1 MLNENMKAIRK
12 SKGLSQQELAIKLNV
27 VRQTVSKWE
36 QGLSVPDSDMLI
48 SISEVLETPVSTLL
62 GETVIETEVDNLKA
76 ISEKL
81 EVINLQLAQRK
92 TTKRKIVCWLLISL
106 CAIIILI
113 FAALIIM
120 NSPYLGWDYSDPEAA
135 VLGVAFHSFEWL
147 FVRVAPI
154 ILIAAI
160 IGIFFTCQLNELINR
175 SVSKMKKKVIGIIT
189 AIVIVL
195 GLSLVAY
202 NQITPD
208 EYVPAADEIALH
220 IQLDTE
226 EDVGLLVY
234 DYRTNSHKY
243 SGGISNA
250 DKSLIKH
257 DSDNIVVW
265 NKEELNNLSDTFEL
279 LMQFRIITEYV
290 APNYENVYPDD
301 ITKHIE
307 PISWEAHFGETYFIT
322 ITGGK
327 TNGYKAVLN

>member
-1 MLNENMKAIRK
+1 
-12 SKGLSQQELAIKLNV
+12 
-27 VRQTVSKWE
+27 
-36 QGLSVPDSDMLI
+36 
-48 SISEVLETPVSTLL
+48 
-62 GETVIETEVDNLKA
+62 
-76 ISEKL
+76 
-81 EVINLQLAQRK
+81 
-92 TTKRKIVCWLLISL
+92 
-106 CAIIILI
+106 
-113 FAALIIM
+113 
-120 NSPYLGWDYSDPEAA
+120 
-135 VLGVAFHSFEWL
+135 
-147 FVRVAPI
+147 
-154 ILIAAI
+154 
-160 IGIFFTCQLNELINR
+160 
-175 SVSKMKKKVIGIIT
+175 MKKKVIGIVT

-234 DYRTNSHKY
+234 DYRTNSHEY

-327 TNGYKAVLN
+327 TNGYKAVLK

>member
-1 MLNENMKAIRK
+1 
-12 SKGLSQQELAIKLNV
+12 
-27 VRQTVSKWE
+27 
-36 QGLSVPDSDMLI
+36 
-48 SISEVLETPVSTLL
+48 
-62 GETVIETEVDNLKA
+62 
-76 ISEKL
+76 
-81 EVINLQLAQRK
+81 
-92 TTKRKIVCWLLISL
+92 
-106 CAIIILI
+106 
-113 FAALIIM
+113 
-120 NSPYLGWDYSDPEAA
+120 
-135 VLGVAFHSFEWL
+135 
-147 FVRVAPI
+147 
-154 ILIAAI
+154 
-160 IGIFFTCQLNELINR
+160 
-175 SVSKMKKKVIGIIT
+175 MKKKVIGIVT

-202 NQITPD
+202 SQITPD

-234 DYRTNSHKY
+234 DYRTNSHEY